1 MKNTELQS
9 MIPMGDELTEE
20 DLMNVNGGY
29 IIPAARPVVSLY
41 GKLVYA
47 VACLGSQL
55 KNLFR

>member
-1 MKNTELQS
+1 MKNNELQN
-9 MIPMGDELTEE
+9 MIPMSDELTEE
-20 DLMNVNGGY
+20 DLMNVTGGY
-29 IIPAARPVVSLY
+29 IIPAVRPVVSLY